1 MKTRSFFTLFGKID
15 SRGRLV
21 IPDQPVLR
29 LVAGFFQDAKD
40 RRASDADIINA
51 LSRELGGEMLVSA
64 LGREFFDLL
73 VSGGV
78 DPARLTDDT
87 EREKFYLDNFMQ
99 VLLELATA
107 IDAEI
112 RRVPGEIFPQ
122 ARNLARGLP
131 IADTPESRAELAE
144 KVRAADRF
152 AGGSCFAF
160 TGEKLIPVTPDSR
173 KPIGK
178 FFGFP
183 GVRAILADHFQDFA
197 AGISHVPLLI
207 HSLPGYGK
215 TSMTISFA
223 LENPGNIVVLAP
235 PEALDSANWKR
246 LTALLAARP
255 DKRIVLF
262 FDDIEPDRVDWYAF
276 RTHVGGA
283 FSLPEHILPVLS
295 SNYEFP
301 ASILS
306 RGRSV
311 TFPVFD
317 ELRCAEMIEDFLRD
331 FGLKNP
337 PERLVMLLGA
347 DYTEAFGQKKYTE
360 LSPRTLMR
368 HLEVY
373 HRSQSKRRQLAEL
386 AEGELITKPDPT
398 LFYEFNINLMR
409 SLYGDDYIARLRE
422 EKLRNL

>member
-1 MKTRSFFTLFGKID
+1 MKNSAFFTLFGKINAN
-15 SRGRLV
+15 GKLKIV
-21 IPDQPVLR
+21 DQPLLR
-29 LVAGFFQDAKD
+29 LLAGFFTPDAAD
-40 RRASDADIINA
+40 RVNLINA
-51 LSRELGGEMLVSA
+51 VGRELAGESLATA
-64 LGREFFDLL
+64 LYREFFDLL
-73 VSGGV
+73 IAGNA
-78 DPARLTDDT
+78 DPAALASGA
-87 EREKFYLDNFMQ
+87 EPEKFYLDKFMSVALTLGQ
-99 VLLELATA
+99 
-107 IDAEI
+107 EI
-112 RRVPGEIFPQ
+112 RAGIERSAEDIFPQ
-122 ARNLARGLP
+122 ARQLAAGLP
-131 IADTPESRAELAE
+131 AVDTPKTRAELAAA
-144 KVRAADRF
+144 VVAADRF
-152 AGGSCFAF
+152 SDGSCFAF
-160 TGEKLIPVTPDSR
+160 TGEKLVPAKPDSR
-173 KPIGK
+173 KPTSK

-183 GVRAILADHFQDFA
+183 GVRAILADHFRDFA

-223 LENPGNIVVLAP
+223 LETPGNIVVLAP
-235 PEALDSANWKR
+235 PEALCGAEWKQ
-246 LTALLAARP
+246 LTALLAARK

-262 FDDIEPDRVDWYAF
+262 FDDIEPDQVDWYAF

-301 ASILS
+301 ANILS
-306 RGRSV
+306 RGRAV
-311 TFPVFD
+311 TFPIFD

-368 HLEVY
+368 HLTVY
-373 HRSQSKRRQLAEL
+373 HQSQSKRRQLAEL

-409 SLYGDDYIARLRE
+409 HLYGDEYIARLRE